1 MILEFIGVIA
11 VTLCLLIGAFFSLV
25 GVIGLIKFSDSMTRV
40 HAPTKVGTVGIGAF
54 LLGSMIYS
62 SIYGGGWSI
71 QELLI
76 MVFLFV
82 TAPISANF
90 IAKVIM
96 HRRACVPPP
105 APLEDTRWSTYAAP
119 AEAAKDAASSK
130 T

>member
-25 GVIGLIKFSDSMTRV
+25 GVIGLIKFNDSMTRV

-105 APLEDTRWSTYAAP
+105 APVQDARWATYNPPAETTEDAAP
-119 AEAAKDAASSK
+119 SK